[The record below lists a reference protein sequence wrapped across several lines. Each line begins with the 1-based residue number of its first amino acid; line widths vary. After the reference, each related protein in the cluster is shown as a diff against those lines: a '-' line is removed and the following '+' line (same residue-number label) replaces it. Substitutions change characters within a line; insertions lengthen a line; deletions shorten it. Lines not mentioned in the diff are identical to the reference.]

1 LYIKIH
7 KYYSK
12 PSFGLGVFTRFNPY
26 IPKYIFVPTFS
37 TTNEISTNPCIH
49 TPLLDNDN
57 HDNENDNVNIDNDNN
72 DDIDD
77 LNGKG
82 WILDGLPTSH
92 LQSNSHHRLTRI
104 LRYRRKVGT
113 GVECYT
119 KLRNIALQWEGLHQH
134 SHWAGVK
141 LLPPPSSTLSTPLA
155 PLPFSLSPNLHQ
167 IFSDPGG
174 RTLITYSRI
183 GPSRY
188 SPVWAM
194 NPCGVVY
201 DIVDDHSRTMMY
213 SSTAYATLRGHYC
226 RNFQKK
232 HNLICWHEHW
242 DDEIA
247 E

>member
-1 LYIKIH
+1 
-7 KYYSK
+7 
-12 PSFGLGVFTRFNPY
+12 
-26 IPKYIFVPTFS
+26 
-37 TTNEISTNPCIH
+37 
-49 TPLLDNDN
+49 
-57 HDNENDNVNIDNDNN
+57 
-72 DDIDD
+72 
-77 LNGKG
+77 
-82 WILDGLPTSH
+82 
-92 LQSNSHHRLTRI
+92 

-141 LLPPPSSTLSTPLA
+141 LLPPPSTLSTPLT
-155 PLPFSLSPNLHQ
+155 PLPSSLSPNLHQ

-213 SSTAYATLRGHYC
+213 SSTAYATLRGHWLAGEERVTVAMDECPNEYHPSSDDHVLFAQYAN
-226 RNFQKK
+226 RK
-232 HNLICWHEHW
+232 NLGNNGGMHPGRREGDVYI
-242 DDEIA
+242 EILSCSRPA
-247 E
+247 PHLWGKLIFPFVKGMQDRFFREEMDTLERMAKRMD